1 MARDFCLGT
10 NPVDYLEEHGVFCL
24 DDVRIHLGR
33 LGETEVKLGF
43 VRPTKRFQS
52 STTTFLQF
60 PLLFYR
66 DDE

>member
-24 DDVRIHLGR
+24 DVRIHLGR

-52 STTTFLQF
+52 STPTFLQF
-60 PLLFYR
+60 SLFVYR